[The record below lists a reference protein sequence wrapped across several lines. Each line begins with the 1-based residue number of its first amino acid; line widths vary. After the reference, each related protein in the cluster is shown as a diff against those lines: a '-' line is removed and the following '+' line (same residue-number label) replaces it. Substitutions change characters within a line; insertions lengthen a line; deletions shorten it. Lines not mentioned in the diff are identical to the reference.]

1 MVDLDLWDPLVKM
14 ELRVIRAHREPLEQQ
29 DHLEEMV
36 MTDQMVQLERPVL
49 MVPQDPQESQ
59 EWSQEPRE

>member
-1 MVDLDLWDPLVKM
+1 VECPEPMVDLDLWDPLVKM

-36 MTDQMVQLERPVL
+36 MTDQMVQ
-49 MVPQDPQESQ
+49 
-59 EWSQEPRE
+59 